1 MSLTRK
7 QHTHLH
13 ASLHHN
19 TGNSTLCYICGVRM
33 YGRNASNFM
42 AEMTSNSNLYCHP
55 ACSTDARVA
64 VSVARLIYSDLLHTR
79 LRCRQDAEAAL
90 DVADNDGNVAM
101 LYQVRMMGRGGAAKA
116 ARRILADQMEA
127 AGTSRFAGCCTFNS
141 VQQDTVQRFS
151 ERPAMETGRDSAHC
165 CAVHSCRR

>member
-1 MSLTRK
+1 MTRK

-13 ASLHHN
+13 TSLHHN

-33 YGRNASNFM
+33 YRRKASNFM

-64 VSVARLIYSDLLHTR
+64 VSVARLVYSDLLHTR

-90 DVADNDGNVAM
+90 DVADNDGNAAM

-127 AGTSRFAGCCTFNS
+127 AGTSRFAGCCTVNS
-141 VQQDTVQRFS
+141 VQQDTVQRCS